1 MDGQTNFVLAGENTT
16 PKLQTTEPCSQQDTR
31 CSLPGQPR
39 PYLGFL
45 HDLDEE
51 HVVLHGVDDD
61 EHVPE
66 VGGDDAPAVV
76 ARVLRPHDVNLV
88 VPQVPELQQQIGSLL
103 IRAITALHRGSR
115 LAN

>member
-1 MDGQTNFVLAGENTT
+1 MSNARTT
-16 PKLQTTEPCSQQDTR
+16 PNSSAGRAEA
-31 CSLPGQPR
+31 GQPR
-39 PYLGFL
+39 AYLGFL

-88 VPQVPELQQQIGSLL
+88 VPQVAELQTANWLFINPSDN
-103 IRAITALHRGSR
+103 RAAPGVTARKLNYN
-115 LAN
+115 AP